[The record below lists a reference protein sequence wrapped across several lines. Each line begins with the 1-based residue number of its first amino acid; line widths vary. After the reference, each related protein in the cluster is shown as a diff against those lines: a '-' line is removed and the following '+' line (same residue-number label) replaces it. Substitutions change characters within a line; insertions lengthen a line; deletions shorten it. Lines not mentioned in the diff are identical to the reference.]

1 MYHMLIYFFFFNVHN
16 FSSFSDILRQMLPSL
31 SPLFRKWDQQCL
43 WETHMES
50 SVFGAHL
57 VTLALY
63 FTNNVGFGTNL
74 MILMGNDFC
83 LYRESKWWIIVLF
96 LPLFNP
102 LFTLPQPTCLPYPT
116 WNWRQ
121 PFLAFLLFLIFL
133 SLVGEDRRRRRNRR
147 SLVQNMQFPL

>member
-1 MYHMLIYFFFFNVHN
+1 MYHVLIYFFFFNVHN

-43 WETHMES
+43 WETHVEP

-63 FTNNVGFGTNL
+63 LTNNVGFGTNL
-74 MILMGNDFC
+74 MILMGNHFC
-83 LYRESKWWIIVLF
+83 LYRESKWWITVLF

-133 SLVGEDRRRRRNRR
+133 SLVGEDRRRRNRR